1 MRNFEHEALSLEGFE
16 RRALSMYGHTTS
28 NNNGLAG
35 TADRITRNFNELGKE
50 FMEMAEKD
58 HYSGIRFSIVITTST
73 IKLRAYVNGK
83 LKIDRCKEVDLSKEF
98 EVYSIT
104 KIDSYGECYLGGD
117 IKSLVWD
124 VTLSNGSTMRV
135 TGVTE
140 SNVDSL
146 RNREIYKMMAENS
159 SFDLDGIRFTRDEEA
174 KEIAESWIK
183 INESFDGP
191 TEHKVRNALEEM
203 IA

>member
-1 MRNFEHEALSLEGFE
+1 MRNFERDALGLEGFE
-16 RRALSMYGHTTS
+16 RRALSVY
-28 NNNGLAG
+28 AG
-35 TADRITRNFNELGKE
+35 TNKEEIARVADNVMRNFRRDLAE
-50 FMEMAEKD
+50 FEALSKKD
-58 HYSGIRFSIVITTST
+58 RYDGIRFSIVMTTT
-73 IKLRAYVNGK
+73 RIELRAYVNGK
-83 LKIDRCKEVDLSKEF
+83 LKIDRSKEVDLSKEF

-104 KIDSYGECYLGGD
+104 KIDSHGECYLSGD

-140 SNVDSL
+140 HNVDSL

-159 SFDLDGIRFTRDEEA
+159 SFELDGIKFSRDEEA
-174 KEIAESWIK
+174 KEIAEGWIA
-183 INESFDGP
+183 INEKYDGP
-191 TEHKVRNALEEM
+191 TEHKVRAALEEM